1 LSRLGGRT
9 TRPSKIVG
17 GLVGND
23 ATTRIAL
30 DRLGWRTRSA
40 EAHPI
45 SHLQGVHLEPLSIDV
60 FEDVL
65 GGERVREAHVTA
77 ERLKRR
83 LEGRVL
89 WNVNTTAVGG
99 GVAEMLQSLLRYS
112 RGAGIDTRW
121 LVMRGT
127 PAFFQLTKR
136 LHHALHGSRG
146 DGARLDDEARR
157 LYDGV
162 AEENAR
168 EISACVRPRDVVI
181 LHDPQTA
188 GLAPH
193 LIRAGARVIWRCHI
207 GHDRSNHEVEQA
219 WDFLAPYLTDVP
231 AFVFSRSAY
240 VPAFCEHGKSCI
252 IQPSIDA
259 FAAKNRDLDE
269 ATIHTVLVH
278 TGLVEG
284 PPPDPSHHGFVRGD
298 GTPGRVE
305 RRADIVRLGRAP
317 SWDTP
322 LVVQVSRWDP
332 LKDMEGVMRGFARL
346 CAPTAPA
353 GAHLVL
359 AGPNVSGV
367 SDDPEGGAVLQSAI
381 SSWRRLPHSVRQQI
395 HLACLP
401 TADVEENAII
411 VNALQRHAQVVVQK
425 SLHEGFG
432 LTVTEAM
439 WKGRAVLASA
449 VGGIQDQIEDGVS
462 GVLLKDPTNLESFS
476 AALGDLLEHSEEAA
490 RLGTAAR
497 ERARL
502 HFLGVRHLLQYAEL
516 LERLDV

>member
-1 LSRLGGRT
+1 MLGG
-9 TRPSKIVG
+9 
-17 GLVGND
+17 
-23 ATTRIAL
+23 A
-30 DRLGWRTRSA
+30 RL
-40 EAHPI
+40 
-45 SHLQGVHLEPLSIDV
+45 
-60 FEDVL
+60 
-65 GGERVREAHVTA
+65 REARVTA

-112 RGAGIDTRW
+112 RGVGIDTRW
-121 LVMRGT
+121 LVMHGT
-127 PAFFQLTKR
+127 PAFFKLTKR
-136 LHHALHGSRG
+136 IHHALHGSDG
-146 DGARLDDEARR
+146 DGAALDDEARR
-157 LYDGV
+157 LYEDV

-193 LIRAGARVIWRCHI
+193 LIRAGAHVIWRCHI
-207 GHDRSNHEVEQA
+207 GHDRSNQEVEEA
-219 WDFLAPYLTDVP
+219 WAFLAPYLADVP
-231 AFVFSRSAY
+231 AFVFSRRAY
-240 VPAFCEHGKSCI
+240 VPAFCDHGKSSV

-259 FAAKNRDLDE
+259 FAAKNRELDD

-284 PPPDPSHHGFVRGD
+284 PPPEPSHHGFVRSD

-305 RRADIVRLGRAP
+305 RRADVVRLGRAP

-353 GAHLVL
+353 GAELVL

-367 SDDPEGGAVLQSAI
+367 SDDPEGGAVLESVL
-381 SSWRRLPHSVRQQI
+381 SSWRRLPHAIRQRI

-462 GVLLKDPTNLESFS
+462 GVLLKDPADIEAFS
-476 AALGDLLEHSEEAA
+476 DALRQLLERPDEVA

-497 ERARL
+497 ERARE
-502 HFLGVRHLLQYAEL
+502 HFLGVRHLLQYAQL
-516 LERLDV
+516 LERLDA